1 MDGPDW
7 NQVAEQSAIVMPEVP
22 VMMVPVMVMPVVN
35 LSGCDPGA
43 SGCVVTIAFGFRVS
57 GGYDKSD

>member
-7 NQVAEQSAIVMPEVP
+7 NRMAEQLATVMPEVP

-35 LSGCDPGA
+35 LSGSDPGA
-43 SGCVVTIAFGFRVS
+43 SGRIVTIAFGFRVS

>member
-7 NQVAEQSAIVMPEVP
+7 NQVAEQSATVMPEVT

-35 LSGCDPGA
+35 LSGRDSGA
-43 SGCVVTIAFGFRVS
+43 RGRVVMIAFGFRVS